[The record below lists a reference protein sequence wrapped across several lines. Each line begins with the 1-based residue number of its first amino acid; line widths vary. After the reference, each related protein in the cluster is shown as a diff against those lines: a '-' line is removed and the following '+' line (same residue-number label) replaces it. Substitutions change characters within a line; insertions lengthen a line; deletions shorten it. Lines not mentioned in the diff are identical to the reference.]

1 MPIVSKEG
9 NSIGVGTLNDVATSG
24 FAGYL
29 DLGNV
34 TMGGV
39 RIDPTGFRNVAVNGT

>member
-1 MPIVSKEG
+1 M
-9 NSIGVGTLNDVATSG
+9 GVGTLSDVATSG

-29 DLGNV
+29 DLENV

-39 RIDPTGFRNVAVNGT
+39 RIDPTGFQNVAVNGT